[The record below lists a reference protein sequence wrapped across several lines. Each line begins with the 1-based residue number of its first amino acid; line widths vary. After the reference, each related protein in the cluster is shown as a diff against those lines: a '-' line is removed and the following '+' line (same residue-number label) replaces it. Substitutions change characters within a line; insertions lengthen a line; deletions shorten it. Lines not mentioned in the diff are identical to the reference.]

1 MPGKTTRLAATGARV
16 QLDLEKTCCSVTGV
30 AGRDAQWD
38 TANASFSASRI
49 EKLML
54 WGLMRAVVRVDTVKA
69 SNNWRPRPRWIRSA
83 LKKTSDGVSKTGVSS
98 CESARDRVYRGVAQV
113 SARGELVR
121 RSLPALECGHAYERA

>member
-83 LKKTSDGVSKTGVSS
+83 LKKTRATGCNS
-98 CESARDRVYRGVAQV
+98 EAYMVYSTQY
-113 SARGELVR
+113 L
-121 RSLPALECGHAYERA
+121 LQN